1 MHSFYR
7 LNLFINKN
15 KIKQIKLI
23 EQFNK
28 KKINCGVGACPE
40 IYKEKIFRKFK
51 FFPKKKLSNAKLLCE
66 TSIVFPIDPNRNIKK
81 IKLEIKYIKKI
92 LNNYL

>member
-1 MHSFYR
+1 MQPPKTCFMI
-7 LNLFINKN
+7 F
-15 KIKQIKLI
+15 
-23 EQFNK
+23 K
-28 KKINCGVGACPE
+28 KNCGVGACPE

-51 FFPKKKLSNAKLLCE
+51 FFPKKKLSNAKLLGE

-92 LNNYL
+92 LNNHL